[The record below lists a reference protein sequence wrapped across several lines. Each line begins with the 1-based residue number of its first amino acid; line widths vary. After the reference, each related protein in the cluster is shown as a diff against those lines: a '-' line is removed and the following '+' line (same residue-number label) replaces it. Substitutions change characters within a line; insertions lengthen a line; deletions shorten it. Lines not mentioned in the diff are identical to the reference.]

1 MYSEQKGTELVLF
14 FIDTKM
20 EKNMTVNKTNVQS
33 TLKWGQAGVSLTM
46 AILTIF
52 NLVTEARNGNAIED
66 KRKR

>member
-1 MYSEQKGTELVLF
+1 MTIRDCTSLF
-14 FIDTKM
+14 FLKTKM
-20 EKNMTVNKTNVQS
+20 ENKMAIKATNVQS
-33 TLKWGQAGVSLTM
+33 TLKWGQAGMSLTM